1 MSRSPK
7 TQQRPWR
14 RFFALVIPTLAY
26 WQLRRAWFLLLFI
39 TLGLVAAVVVTTS
52 IPLFADVTMTAQ
64 RKGALESPLLA
75 AQAAKCRIQAPV
87 YSRWLLASA
96 FAEGHAA
103 PWHFTRGSQSQE
115 VVSCA

>member
-52 IPLFADVTMTAQ
+52 IPLFADVTMTAGLRGLLRGTVLATWYICSKNQ
-64 RKGALESPLLA
+64 EGNNQTRTVSSP
-75 AQAAKCRIQAPV
+75 V
-87 YSRWLLASA
+87 W
-96 FAEGHAA
+96 
-103 PWHFTRGSQSQE
+103 
-115 VVSCA
+115 